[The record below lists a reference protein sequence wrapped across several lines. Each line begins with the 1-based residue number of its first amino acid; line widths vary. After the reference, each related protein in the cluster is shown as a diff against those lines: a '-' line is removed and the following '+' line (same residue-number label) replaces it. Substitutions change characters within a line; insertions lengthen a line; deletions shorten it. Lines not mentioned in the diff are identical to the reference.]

1 MTYIAHR
8 KEDSDEIQ
16 TVSAHCEDVAKLSFE
31 LGKHAGMSA
40 MGKLA
45 GLLHDAGKY
54 APSFQQYISGEG
66 GYRRGEI
73 DHAFCGARYLCEFA
87 DRKGENHLYYN
98 VSRLIARVI
107 VSHHGIHDWLLSNGD
122 DYLQNRISKE
132 EEYDLVSVQLHEVY
146 PETDLTMYLEDAHK
160 EYCSIRKSIKEIS
173 QDPGQF
179 AFYLGMLERTLQS
192 VLIDADRT
200 DTADFCNGN
209 PEQVS
214 RQVDGIWKNALD
226 ALMKR
231 LDQFDNIT
239 EIARIRSSISERCSE
254 FAGTKTGI
262 CQLIVPTGGGK
273 TLSSLRFALL
283 DCLNHGKERIF
294 YIAPFMSILEQN
306 SGIFRE
312 IIGDDNFLEHHSN
325 VIHGKEQPNE
335 LQKYELLTERWD
347 IPMVATT
354 MVQFMNTLFSDK
366 MASVR
371 RMHRLANSVILID
384 EVQSIPVN
392 CISMFT
398 AAMNYLSKICGC
410 TIVLC
415 TATQPDFCWNESSFQ
430 LLLDENSSMTGAYS
444 DDFAALNR
452 TEIVPVFQDNGY
464 SNCEIANF
472 CYEKYL
478 EERSV
483 LLIVNTKSVARE
495 VYQLLKDR
503 NETYPGEEQAHL
515 IHLSTNMCPRHRQDQ
530 IGKMRSLL
538 KQGERIICVSTQL
551 IEAGVDISFRCV
563 IRSLAGLDR
572 VAQAA
577 GRCNRNGESALLGKV
592 YVIKAQEE
600 KITYMPEIASGKSI
614 AERFFLDPSEKAYL
628 SPQTI
633 QSYFRLFYEENRSMV
648 DFPVDAFQSKHT
660 LVELLSLNLSVWGKR
675 RMKHLKYSAQAFQTA
690 GQLFEMIDENSV
702 SVVAPYGEDA
712 KELIL
717 KLQQSSDVD
726 MYLLRQLQKYTIG
739 IPHYQYQKLLENGCL
754 YVTSHDIVILAEENY
769 STDFGLTEEAGMSKI
784 MVY

>member
-1 MTYIAHR
+1 MTYIAHK
-8 KEDSDEIQ
+8 KEGSDEIQ
-16 TVSAHCEDVAKLSFE
+16 TVSDHCEGVAELSSEF
-31 LGKHAGMSA
+31 GKRVGMSA

-54 APSFQQYISGEG
+54 APSFQKYISGEG
-66 GYRRGEI
+66 KYRRGEI
-73 DHAFCGARYLCEFA
+73 DHAFCGAKYLCEFA
-87 DRKGENHLYYN
+87 DRKGENYH

-107 VSHHGIHDWLLSNGD
+107 VSHHGIHDCIKDDGD
-122 DYLQNRISKE
+122 DSLQERISKE
-132 EEYDLVSVQLHEVY
+132 EEYDLVLDQLCAAY
-146 PETDLTMYLEDAHK
+146 PEKILTTYLEDAHK
-160 EYCSIRKSIKEIS
+160 EYCSIRESIKAIS
-173 QDPGQF
+173 PNREQF
-179 AFYLGMLERTLQS
+179 AFYRGMLERTLQS
-192 VLIDADRT
+192 ILIDADRT
-200 DTADFCNGN
+200 NTADFCNN
-209 PEQVS
+209 YPEQMP
-214 RQVDGIWKNALD
+214 RQTENIWKSALD
-226 ALMKR
+226 TLMKR
-231 LDQFDNIT
+231 LDEFDNT
-239 EIARIRSSISERCSE
+239 SEISRIRSSISERCGE

-294 YIAPFMSILEQN
+294 YVAPFMSILEQN
-306 SGIFRE
+306 SSTFRE
-312 IIGDDNFLEHHSN
+312 IIGEDNFLEHHSN
-325 VIHGKEQPNE
+325 VIHGKEQENE

-347 IPMVATT
+347 VPMIATT
-354 MVQFMNTLFSDK
+354 MVQFMNTLFSNK

-371 RMHRLANSVILID
+371 RMHCLANSVIVID
-384 EVQSIPVN
+384 EVQSIPVR

-415 TATQPDFCWNESSFQ
+415 TATQPDFCWNDSSFQ
-430 LLLDENSSMTGAYS
+430 LLLDENPSMTGDYS
-444 DDFAALNR
+444 DDFAALKR
-452 TEIVPVFQDNGY
+452 TEILPVFQDCKY

-495 VYQLLKDR
+495 VYQLLEER
-503 NETYPGEEQAHL
+503 NKTFPSEEQAHL
-515 IHLSTNMCPRHRQDQ
+515 IHLSTNMCPKHRQDK
-530 IGKMRSLL
+530 IVEMKNLL
-538 KQGERIICVSTQL
+538 KNGERIICVSTQL

-577 GRCNRNGESALLGKV
+577 GRCNRNGESAALGKV
-592 YVIKAQEE
+592 YVINAQEE
-600 KITYMPEIASGKSI
+600 KTTYMPEIASGKSI
-614 AERFFLDPSEKAYL
+614 AERFFRDPSETEYL

-633 QSYFRLFYEENRSMV
+633 RSYFRLFYEENRSMV
-648 DFPVDAFQSKHT
+648 DFPVDAYQGKHT
-660 LVELLSLNLSVWGKR
+660 LVELLSLNSSVWEKR
-675 RMKHLKYSAQAFQTA
+675 KMKPLRYSAQAFKTA

-702 SVVAPYGEDA
+702 SVIAPYDEEA

-717 KLQQSSDVD
+717 ALQQKDKVD
-726 MYLLRQLQKYTIG
+726 KEQLRQLQKYTID

-754 YVTSHDIVILAEENY
+754 YVTSHDIVILEGKNY
-769 STDFGLTEEAGMSKI
+769 NADFGMDAEIGKLEFLGC
-784 MVY
+784 